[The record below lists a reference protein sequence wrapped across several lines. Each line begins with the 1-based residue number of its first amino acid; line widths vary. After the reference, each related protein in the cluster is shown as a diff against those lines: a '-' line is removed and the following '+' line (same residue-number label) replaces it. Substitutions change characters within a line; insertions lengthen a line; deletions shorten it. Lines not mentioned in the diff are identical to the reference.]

1 MKKRKPM
8 LIIII
13 TIALIMYVVVD
24 SALAYFGKEPLI
36 SNYSR
41 FNSLL
46 LTAIVVELF
55 LREEKD

>member
-1 MKKRKPM
+1 MKKRKSV

-13 TIALIMYVVVD
+13 TIVLILYVVVD

-46 LTAIVVELF
+46 LTAIIVELF
-55 LREEKD
+55 LRKEKD